1 MTVQESLL
9 LMLSYKVK
17 QPTFLFVHSD
27 NHDTL
32 VASDADEFV
41 DGADATTRELAQQ
54 DHSLDV
60 VVLQQA
66 DVSAHLGDGAH
77 VHHHHILHLR
87 ETVLVKPTAESR
99 HHCNNTS
106 FNLAPQSNNYIY
118 SISI

>member
-1 MTVQESLL
+1 MVQESLIF
-9 LMLSYKVK
+9 LMLSYEVK

-32 VASDADEFV
+32 VASDADKFV
-41 DGADATTRELAQQ
+41 DGADATAWELTQQ

-66 DVSAHLGDGAH
+66 DVSAHLSDGAY

-106 FNLAPQSNNYIY
+106 FNLVSHTNN
-118 SISI
+118 